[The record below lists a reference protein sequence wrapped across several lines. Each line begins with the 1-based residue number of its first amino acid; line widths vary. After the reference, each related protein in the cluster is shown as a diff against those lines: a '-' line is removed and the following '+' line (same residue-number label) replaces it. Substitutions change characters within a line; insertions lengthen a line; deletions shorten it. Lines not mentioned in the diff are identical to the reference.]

1 MLIGPKTLRITVDK
15 NIAYQVH
22 DTPERSFIRVSDK
35 ASYLNCSP
43 FRDFILNRLDAGQRN
58 FIVDFDNCKSLDSTF
73 LGILASLAIKVKSSG
88 SLSLLNLRDRNLETV
103 QNLGIHKIAIVSMES
118 FEGPA
123 GIQSIEAKKLEVRAS
138 NHLIHEAHKTLMD
151 LNQKNQKLFCD
162 VVKFLEQKKE
172 EGA

>member
-1 MLIGPKTLRITVDK
+1 MHIIVDK

-43 FRDFILNRLDAGQRN
+43 VRDFILNRLEAGQLN
-58 FIVDFDNCKSLDSTF
+58 FVVDFDNCRSLDSTF
-73 LGILASLAIKVKSSG
+73 LGILVSLAIKVKSSG

-103 QNLGIHKIAIVSMES
+103 QNLGIHKIAIVSTES
-118 FEGPA
+118 FKDLD
-123 GIQSIEAKKLEVRAS
+123 GIQDIKPINEEKKAS
-138 NHLIHEAHKTLMD
+138 SHLIYEAHKTLMD